1 MFRPAAL
8 TLLAL
13 MAASAPASAQLGS
26 GACQPHRHN
35 EVRCAMRLNIP
46 GGNRLYDVTIAAARN
61 GAEARMQTDT
71 YVSNCGSDGRMI
83 GRGNIA
89 NAGSSRVGQ
98 FTNERGQA
106 SGAVQALF
114 GVCVEVFLLN
124 CVQGGQSVN
133 CQQVLNIGGSRV
145 EIR

>member
-13 MAASAPASAQLGS
+13 MAASASASAQLGS
-26 GACQPHRHN
+26 GACQPHRQN
-35 EVRCAMRLNIP
+35 EVRCAARLNIP
-46 GGNRLYDVTIAAARN
+46 GGNQLYSVNIAAARN
-61 GAEARMQTDT
+61 GGETRMQTDT
-71 YVSNCGSDGRMI
+71 YVGHCGSAGRLI

-89 NAGSSRVGQ
+89 NSGNSRVGQ
-98 FTNERGQA
+98 FTNERDHLGA
-106 SGAVQALF
+106 AVQALS

-124 CVQGGQSVN
+124 CTQAGQAAN